1 VTGELQAA
9 IDTAL
14 AGQAG
19 AELSAGVE
27 RLMSAYR
34 SGTYPGRPLLAD
46 GRDAAAY
53 AAYRMP
59 ATAAAVRAA
68 ITELRL
74 ALPGWAPA
82 SLADLGAGTGGAT
95 WAAAAELPSLTAV
108 TLYEQAAAAISL
120 GQSIFAA
127 APDGVLRRAAWQR
140 WRLPAEGEPPAVG
153 TADLVTAAYVLGEL
167 TGAQQ
172 ERLTTLAAR
181 AGAVLIVEPG
191 TPDGHRRVLA
201 ARARLLAAGFTIAA
215 PCPHQLGCPVAVPGD
230 WCHFAARVQRS
241 ARHRQAKGAELS
253 YEDEKFSY
261 VAAVRAELAAAG
273 EAVAGRA
280 IARPAA
286 RVIRR
291 PQLRKNLVLLDL
303 CAGDGTAQRTL
314 VGKSSDAYRRAR
326 KVSWGDGWDG
336 DGAGR

>member
-1 VTGELQAA
+1 VTGDAQLQAA
-9 IDTAL
+9 IDTVL
-14 AGQAG
+14 TGQRG
-19 AELSAGVE
+19 AQLSAGVE
-27 RLMSAYR
+27 RLMAAYR
-34 SGTYPGRPLLAD
+34 SGEYPDRPLLAA

-68 ITELRL
+68 VTGLRL

-82 SLADLGAGTGGAT
+82 SLADLGAGTGGAA
-95 WAAAAELPSLTAV
+95 WAAAAELPSLASV
-108 TLYEQAAAAISL
+108 TLYEQAPAAISL

-127 APDGVLRRAAWQR
+127 APDEVLRRAAWLR
-140 WRLPAEGEPPAVG
+140 WRLPADAEPPAVSA
-153 TADLVTAAYVLGEL
+153 ADLVTAAYVLGEL
-167 TGAQQ
+167 CSAQQ
-172 ERLTTLAAR
+172 DRLVTLAAR

-191 TPDGHRRVLA
+191 TPDGHRRILT
-201 ARARLLAAGFTIAA
+201 ARARLLDAGFTIAA

-261 VAAVRAELAAAG
+261 VAAVRTG
-273 EAVAGRA
+273 QVPEAV
-280 IARPAA
+280 ARPAA

-303 CAGDGTAQRTL
+303 CARDGTSQRAL
-314 VGKSSDAYRRAR
+314 IGKSSDSYRQAR
-326 KVSWGDGWDG
+326 KVAWGDGWDG
-336 DGAGR
+336 EAGRPP